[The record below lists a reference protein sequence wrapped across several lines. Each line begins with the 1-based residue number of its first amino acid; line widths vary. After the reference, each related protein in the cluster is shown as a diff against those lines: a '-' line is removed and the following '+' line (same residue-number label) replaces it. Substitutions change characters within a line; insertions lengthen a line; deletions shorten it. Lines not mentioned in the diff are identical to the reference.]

1 MAITIMRLYILDGL
15 SQGGGKDGPACLLEA
30 WMSELPLMNPVLKAV
45 LLLFL
50 TRQLA
55 GLFFCDRHDMGA
67 LRADR
72 QVAKSQLFLY
82 KVQPNTP
89 VSKKDS
95 KP

>member
-1 MAITIMRLYILDGL
+1 MRLYNLDGL

-55 GLFFCDRHDMGA
+55 GLFFTYRLDIATLGA
-67 LRADR
+67 ERRLQRVGCFSIR
-72 QVAKSQLFLY
+72 FSLTR
-82 KVQPNTP
+82 PCR
-89 VSKKDS
+89 KKILNPDH
-95 KP
+95 